1 MAKSIEPKAEKK
13 YKIYPFN
20 PNFISDEK
28 GYRLGLS
35 PNEIDRLHVFRK
47 KGKWVNSKTDF
58 QRVTQ
63 VSDSMLNA
71 ISPYFKFPDWV
82 IERRARTQ
90 NIKRKNEK
98 STKSPFTE
106 KRDLNLA
113 NREELMK
120 VSGIGEA
127 FADRIIKLRRKFKK
141 FDSIIQIKD
150 VYGIPPETEKNIM
163 AAFYVK
169 KGAFEKVNI
178 NKASVA
184 EITENRYI
192 DYELARK
199 IVLYRRL
206 HERIENFEELGSI
219 EGFPSYRKDRLKIYF
234 TLN

>member
-1 MAKSIEPKAEKK
+1 
-13 YKIYPFN
+13 
-20 PNFISDEK
+20 
-28 GYRLGLS
+28 
-35 PNEIDRLHVFRK
+35 
-47 KGKWVNSKTDF
+47 
-58 QRVTQ
+58 
-63 VSDSMLNA
+63 
-71 ISPYFKFPDWV
+71 V